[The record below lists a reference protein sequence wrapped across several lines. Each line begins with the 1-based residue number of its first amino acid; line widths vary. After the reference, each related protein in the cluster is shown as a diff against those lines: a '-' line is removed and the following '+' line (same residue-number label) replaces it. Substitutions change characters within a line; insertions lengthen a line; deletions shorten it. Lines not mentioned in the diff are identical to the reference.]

1 MKCDLIR
8 VMDLGETFIISF
20 IFVFIL
26 IAPSITIP
34 NKDEEFESITDLSER
49 QLAEFTMLGKFKLGQ
64 IRSQLEYETFLENY
78 ELNQYFHLNM
88 VGISAFQ
95 KSRSANNTK
104 CYEGLGCIEFTEEWY
119 DLLSR
124 PVNLFPL
131 EREVINTEFLLVTRD
146 DRRHRK
152 LTDLSRKAV
161 RKQGLRVK
169 RETKFIIH
177 GFLDHGD
184 VDWIKDMATA
194 LVTAEDVNVVIVDW
208 RGGSLPLYSQAAA
221 NTRLVGM
228 EVARMVEGL
237 RLDPARVHIIGHSLG
252 AHIAGYA
259 GERLPG
265 LGRISGL
272 DPAEPL
278 FQGMPTEVRLDAGDA
293 RFVDVIHTDS
303 KGFYKGGL
311 GMEQAVGHVD
321 FYPNGGKVQ
330 PGCSFLDFPYM
341 PTISGDVDTISLP
354 AADSVARN
362 LFACGHNRVIDLYT
376 DSILSSG
383 ACPMV
388 GHKCDSYEE
397 FQAGDCF
404 SCDSDGGGCS
414 VLGYGATKHRAWTGS
429 SVKMFLDTDSSPPY
443 CTHLYL
449 LELDLAQPREAETW
463 VQGYLS
469 LSLVGDKDSL
479 LEHEIS
485 PDESV
490 KYYHGEAYKYMIKS
504 PTDLGKI
511 TVVQIHWI
519 YDDEMKLFDLSRICL
534 MFLCSKHLYTN
545 TVTVNSVAVEKGSL
559 TVMEDH
565 TSLCSEEQRGLGF
578 TEVTNG
584 DWKTFYKECDP
595 ARY

>member
-1 MKCDLIR
+1 M
-8 VMDLGETFIISF
+8 
-20 IFVFIL
+20 
-26 IAPSITIP
+26 APSSPIIGVS
-34 NKDEEFESITDLSER
+34 DIGVSESGALNNVSASSSLQNSAANT
-49 QLAEFTMLGKFKLGQ
+49 
-64 IRSQLEYETFLENY
+64 TFL
-78 ELNQYFHLNM
+78 LTQYVTLLS
-88 VGISAFQ
+88 SAIG
-95 KSRSANNTK
+95 SANNSK
-104 CYEGLGCIEFTEEWY
+104 CYDGLGCIEFTEEWY

-152 LTDLSRKAV
+152 LTDLSRKSV

-169 RETKFIIH
+169 KETKFIIH

-252 AHIAGYA
+252 AHIGGYA

-397 FQAGDCF
+397 FQTGSCF

-414 VLGYGATKHRAWTGS
+414 VLGYGATKHRAWTGH

-485 PDESV
+485 PELQTLKFGKTNQMQFSTSKSLGEV
-490 KYYHGEAYKYMIKS
+490 FSMSLYWQPSFSMYCFYYQCHQM
-504 PTDLGKI
+504 
-511 TVVQIHWI
+511 
-519 YDDEMKLFDLSRICL
+519 
-534 MFLCSKHLYTN
+534 
-545 TVTVNSVAVEKGSL
+545 VAVSTVKLTRQTMPGSSSRSKSKSL
-559 TVMEDH
+559 TVKEDRM
-565 TSLCSEEQRGLGF
+565 SLCSEEQRGLGF

-584 DWKTFYKECDP
+584 EWKTFYKECDP